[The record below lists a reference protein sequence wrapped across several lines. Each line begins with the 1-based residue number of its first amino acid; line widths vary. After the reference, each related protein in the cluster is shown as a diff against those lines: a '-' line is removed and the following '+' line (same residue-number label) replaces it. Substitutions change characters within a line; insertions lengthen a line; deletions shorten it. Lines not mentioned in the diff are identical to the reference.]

1 MTPRAATL
9 HLLLAAL
16 ALSGLTACR
25 TPPDPEAIERATETG
40 QRKPGA
46 KKIMLIE
53 TPRRMREDIRYPA
66 TTRMG
71 FFWSETTAEWRFRL
85 PATGYAHS
93 GFRFLVPHNL
103 AQARDLY
110 ELRFRIAP
118 AGMTRHL
125 WIGLVDGLDEPE
137 RVLVDLPLKRYAP
150 DTSGRGFIEVRIPL
164 SDFATRGVIIADP
177 NAPLEAEPGEAAFNW
192 MDVLE
197 VRFINN
203 GGRIPSR
210 ETIVTDLRFER

>member
-1 MTPRAATL
+1 MTSRAATL
-9 HLLLAAL
+9 PLLLAAL
-16 ALSGLTACR
+16 SLSGLTACR
-25 TPPDPEAIERATETG
+25 TPPDPEAIERATATG
-40 QRKPGA
+40 QRKPGE

-71 FFWSETTAEWRFRL
+71 FFWSETTAEWRFKF

-103 AQARDLY
+103 AYARDQY

-118 AGMTRHL
+118 AAMTKYL

-137 RVLVDLPLKRYAP
+137 RVLVDLPLQRYAP
-150 DTSGRGFIEVRIPL
+150 EASGRGFLEVRIPL
-164 SDFATRGVIIADP
+164 RDFAARGVIIADP
-177 NAPLEAEPGEAAFNW
+177 NAPLDAEPGESAFNW

-203 GGRIPSR
+203 GGRIPAR